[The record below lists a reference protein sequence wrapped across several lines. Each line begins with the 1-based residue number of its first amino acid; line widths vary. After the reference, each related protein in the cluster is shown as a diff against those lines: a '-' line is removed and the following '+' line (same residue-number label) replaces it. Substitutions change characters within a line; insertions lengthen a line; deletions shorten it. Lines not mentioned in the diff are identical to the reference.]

1 MIVQELH
8 KIQQR
13 HGFLPK
19 DELHELSHRLG
30 TPLYRLNEVAS
41 FFPHFKLEPGPK
53 VEVLVCH
60 DMACHLRGGNA
71 LRAELEKEFPAGNK
85 NFVVR
90 PVSCLGRC
98 DRPVAALVNNHLH
111 IAAETNMAEA
121 VKQIAEVAKKLAAGA
136 EVHHAHDAD
145 LKRHATA
152 NWKIDPYKTADG
164 GKAEYRAVR
173 DFIAKPDGDNLI
185 AQLKEADLRGMGGA
199 GVPAAQKWNDVR
211 NAGGEQKFIVC
222 NADES
227 EPTTF
232 KDRELL
238 LRTPHLILEGMI
250 LAGLLSGATRGYV
263 YIRHE
268 YHEQIEIVRAEIARA
283 EALGACGSNVFESGK
298 AFYLEVFE
306 SPGGYICGEQSALIE
321 AMEDKR
327 AQPRNKPPQ
336 LETNGLYDKPTLV
349 SNVETFAWAP
359 AIMIHGGAWYRDL
372 GRPGCKGA
380 RFFSICGDV
389 KKPGAYEVPCGI
401 TLGELINDFAGGM
414 AKKFKAVAPSG
425 PSGGFVPA
433 HVPIADLPRG
443 WQEKLPKTFVDK
455 TLAATAPVGQVPTYD
470 ILDFPLDLQCSR
482 DMGVM
487 LGAGMM
493 VYGEG
498 ANMLD
503 HALNCLEFFRNESC
517 GKCVP
522 CRIGTQKLVEIA
534 GTFRSQAAAKPKP
547 QSWEP
552 VIADLSQAM
561 QLTSICGLGLVAPT
575 PLTSVLKYFPEDVA
589 SFGRS

>member
-41 FFPHFKLEPGPK
+41 FFPHFRLEPGPK

-60 DMACHLRGGNA
+60 DMACHLRGG
-71 LRAELEKEFPAGNK
+71 ELMREELQRQFPEGSRDVA
-85 NFVVR
+85 VR

-98 DRPVAALVNNHLH
+98 DRAVAATVNGRLYVNCDAARLADTAKA
-111 IAAETNMAEA
+111 IAAGT
-121 VKQIAEVAKKLAAGA
+121 KP
-136 EVHHAHDAD
+136 AHDRDDSQA
-145 LKRHATA
+145 RHAPQP
-152 NWKIDPYKTADG
+152 WLCDVYQ
-164 GKAEYRAVR
+164 GKPEYRAAR
-173 DFIAKPDGDNLI
+173 AFLANADADGFA
-185 AQLKEADLRGMGGA
+185 AQLKDSDLRGMGGA
-199 GVPAAQKWNDVR
+199 GVPAHQKWTDVR
-211 NAGGEQKFIVC
+211 NTAGDQKFIVC

-238 LRTPHLILEGMI
+238 LRTPHLIVEGMI
-250 LAGLLSGATRGYV
+250 LAGLFTGATRGYV
-263 YIRHE
+263 YVRHE
-268 YHEQIEIVRAEIARA
+268 YHEQIEAVQHEIDRA
-283 EALGACGSNVFESGK
+283 EALGACGANVFNSGRP
-298 AFYLEVFE
+298 FFLEVFE

-321 AMEDKR
+321 AMEDRR

-349 SNVETFAWAP
+349 SNVETFAWVPSIA
-359 AIMIHGGAWYRDL
+359 IHGGAWYRDL
-372 GRPGCKGA
+372 GRPGCRGA

-389 KKPGAYEVPCGI
+389 RKPGAYEVPCGI
-401 TLGELINDFAGGM
+401 TLGELIDDFAGGM
-414 AKKFKAVAPSG
+414 AGKLKAVALSG

-433 HVPIADLPRG
+433 TLPLAELSRG
-443 WQEKLPKTFVDK
+443 WQEKLPKSFVEK
-455 TLAATAPVGQVPTYD
+455 TLATKLPTYD
-470 ILDFPLDLQCSR
+470 IRDFPLDLQCSR
-482 DMGVM
+482 DMGLM

-493 VYGEG
+493 VYAEG
-498 ANMLD
+498 SNMLD

-522 CRIGTQKLVEIA
+522 CRIGTQKMVEIA
-534 GTFRSQAAAKPKP
+534 ASFRNQAASRAKPA
-547 QSWEP
+547 SWEP
-552 VIADLSQAM
+552 VIADLAQAM
-561 QLTSICGLGLVAPT
+561 ELTSICGLGVVAPK

-589 SFGRS
+589 SFARS

>member
-19 DELHELSHRLG
+19 DELHDLSHRLG

-41 FFPHFKLEPGPK
+41 FFPHFRLEPGPK

-71 LRAELEKEFPAGNK
+71 LRAELQTQYPDGGKDVA
-85 NFVVR
+85 VR

-98 DRPVAALVNNHLH
+98 DRPVAATVNGHLYVDCT
-111 IAAETNMAEA
+111 AAKLAETAR
-121 VKQIAEVAKKLAAGA
+121 QLAAGA
-136 EVHHAHDAD
+136 KTPHDHDAD
-145 LKRHATA
+145 QPRHAPQP
-152 NWKIDPYKTADG
+152 WRADVYDG
-164 GKAEYRAVR
+164 MPEYRAVR
-173 DFIAKPDGDNLI
+173 AYIEKPDADGLI
-185 AQLKEADLRGMGGA
+185 AQLKESDLRGMGGA
-199 GVPAAQKWNDVR
+199 GVPAHQKWNDVR
-211 NAGGEQKFIVC
+211 NSAGDQKFIVC

-238 LRTPHLILEGMI
+238 LRAPHLIVEGMI
-250 LAGLLSGATRGYV
+250 LAGLMTGATRGYV
-263 YIRHE
+263 YVRHE
-268 YHEQIEIVRAEIARA
+268 YHEQIEAVQKEIARA
-283 EALGACGSNVFESGK
+283 EAIGACGANVFRSGTP
-298 AFYLEVFE
+298 FYLETFE

-349 SNVETFAWAP
+349 SNVETFAWVP
-359 AIMIHGGAWYRDL
+359 SIAINGGAWYRDL

-401 TLGELINDFAGGM
+401 TLRELIDDFAGGM
-414 AKKFKAVAPSG
+414 RGKFKAFAPSG
-425 PSGGFVPA
+425 PSGGFLPA
-433 HVPIADLPRG
+433 RLPIDELPRG
-443 WQEKLPKTFVDK
+443 WQEKLPKSFVDK
-455 TLAATAPVGQVPTYD
+455 TLAATLPAGERPTYD
-470 ILDFPLDLQCSR
+470 ILDFPLDLQVSR
-482 DMGVM
+482 DMSLM

-493 VYGEG
+493 VYAEG

-522 CRIGTQKLVEIA
+522 CRIGTQKMVEIA
-534 GTFRSQAAAKPKP
+534 GSFRNQAAAKTKP
-547 QSWEP
+547 SSWEP
-552 VIADLSQAM
+552 VIADLAQAM
-561 QLTSICGLGLVAPT
+561 ELTSICGLGVVAPK
-575 PLTSVLKYFPEDVA
+575 PLTSVLKYFPADVA
-589 SFGRS
+589 TFGSVK

>member
-71 LRAELEKEFPAGNK
+71 LRAELEKQFPAGDK
-85 NFVVR
+85 HVVVR

-111 IAAETNMAEA
+111 IAAADLSNTDLSAA
-121 VKQIAEVAKKLAAGA
+121 VRQIADAAKSLAAGT
-136 EVHHAHDAD
+136 HISHDHDAD
-145 LKRHATA
+145 QPRQSVQP
-152 NWKIDPYKTADG
+152 WRIDPYDG
-164 GKAEYRAVR
+164 MPDYRAVR
-173 DFIAKPDGDNLI
+173 AYVEKPDADALI
-185 AQLKEADLRGMGGA
+185 GQLRESDLRGMGGA
-199 GVPAAQKWNDVR
+199 GVPAHQKWNDVR
-211 NAGGEQKFIVC
+211 NAGGDQKFIVC

-238 LRTPHLILEGMI
+238 LRTPHLIVEGMI
-250 LAGLLSGATRGYV
+250 LAGLMSGATRGYV

-268 YHEQIEIVRAEIARA
+268 YHEQIAIMRQEIARA
-283 EALGACGSNVFESGK
+283 EAFGACGANVFKSGTP
-298 AFYLEVFE
+298 FYLEVFE

-327 AQPRNKPPQ
+327 AQPRPKPPQ

-349 SNVETFAWAP
+349 SNVETFAWVP
-359 AIMIHGGAWYRDL
+359 AIALNGGAWYAGL

-401 TLGELINDFAGGM
+401 TLRELIDDFAGGLRG
-414 AKKFKAVAPSG
+414 KFKAFAPSG
-425 PSGGFVPA
+425 PSGGFLPA
-433 HVPIADLPRG
+433 RLPIDELPRG
-443 WQEKLPKTFVDK
+443 WQEKLPKTFVEK
-455 TLAATAPVGQVPTYD
+455 TLASKLPTYD
-470 ILDFPLDLQCSR
+470 ILDFPLDLQVSR
-482 DMGVM
+482 DMGLM

-493 VYGEG
+493 VYAEG
-498 ANMLD
+498 ANILD

-522 CRIGTQKLVEIA
+522 CRIGTQKMVEIA
-534 GTFRSQAAAKPKP
+534 GSFRN
-547 QSWEP
+547 QSASKKKQDSWGP
-552 VIADLSQAM
+552 VIADLAQAM
-561 QLTSICGLGLVAPT
+561 ELTSICGLGVVAPK

-589 SFGRS
+589 AFGKGGA